1 MDCEECRERLYPEN
15 PEVGSYLLRT
25 GQYFPPL
32 CQGCSHSEDFQL
44 ANLKERINNLEA
56 IVAMPGQIP
65 RKYHDMLQQLQ
76 GEVTHIHK
84 KHHERKATTRKYK
97 QYKVEG

>member
-1 MDCEECRERLYPEN
+1 MNCEECKERLYPEN

-25 GQYFPPL
+25 KQYFPPL
-32 CQGCSHSEDFQL
+32 CQGCLHSEGLKL
-44 ANLKERINNLEA
+44 ASLKERIDNLEV
-56 IVAMPGQIP
+56 IVAVPGQIP

-84 KHHERKATTRKYK
+84 EHHEHKTTRNKYK
-97 QYKVEG
+97 QYSS